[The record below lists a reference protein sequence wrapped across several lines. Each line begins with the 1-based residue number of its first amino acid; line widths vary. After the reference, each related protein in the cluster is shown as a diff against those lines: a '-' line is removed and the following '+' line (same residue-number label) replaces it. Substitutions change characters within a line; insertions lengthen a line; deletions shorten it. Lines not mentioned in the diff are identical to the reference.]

1 MTPAGYLLKHVARR
15 PAWLKALQVDDIYS
29 LSGCVSANF
38 TDYIQYW
45 KHNGYWLFDAPAAMR
60 AIATANNIDLAGTT
74 LFYYEVFEEEY
85 DEDTKTWRAFAPDA
99 SVPTKVEP
107 PKAARLGGFDVAS
120 FWAKASAECSPLSC
134 NGLAETLAVNR
145 HCLFASLDEARQ
157 ALQAGA
163 FDNSEPGPFRI
174 FAVHT
179 VAMEST
185 IVSAL

>member
-1 MTPAGYLLKHVARR
+1 MIPVGYMAKRVCKRPDWLPAPHVA
-15 PAWLKALQVDDIYS
+15 DIYS
-29 LSGCVSANF
+29 VSNCLCKDFA
-38 TDYIQYW
+38 DYIPYW

-99 SVPTKVEP
+99 SLPTKVEP

-120 FWAKASAECSPLSC
+120 FWANASAECSPLSC

-179 VAMEST
+179 VDMEST